1 MVVSSVG
8 SIPFPKL
15 VKLFERFFGRFPE
28 INRIQREPS
37 VYPLV
42 SSRQVSQRGTYQAHC
57 IVGNIA
63 YDIKSPK
70 RLPLHLLNNYL
81 GGPGLNSR
89 LNLTLREK
97 KGYTYTI
104 DSLYTTYID
113 TGNITIYF
121 GSDKKAVEKCIDLIH
136 KELGYAR
143 QKRLHEAVLRKAK
156 RQLLGQI
163 AISSENNESL
173 MLSMAKSMLVF
184 NKVDSLDE
192 ISLKIDGI
200 RAEDILEVANEIFEE
215 SKLSYLLYN

>member
-1 MVVSSVG
+1 
-8 SIPFPKL
+8 
-15 VKLFERFFGRFPE
+15 
-28 INRIQREPS
+28 
-37 VYPLV
+37 
-42 SSRQVSQRGTYQAHC
+42 
-57 IVGNIA
+57 
-63 YDIKSPK
+63 
-70 RLPLHLLNNYL
+70 
-81 GGPGLNSR
+81 
-89 LNLTLREK
+89 
-97 KGYTYTI
+97 
-104 DSLYTTYID
+104 LYTTYID